1 MNQAPLIDFSGVF
14 AAFIEI
20 VDSAQNQK
28 SMGPIVIE
36 KYDAVWYSI
45 YIVIRYK

>member
-1 MNQAPLIDFSGVF
+1 MNETPLIDFGGVF

-20 VDSAQNQK
+20 VDSVQNQK
-28 SMGPIVIE
+28 SMAPIVIE

-45 YIVIRYK
+45 YIVIRCK